1 MKTLT
6 SVADLGL
13 VPFPVWCEGHACPD
27 IDDRQP
33 AMEDANAALLAWYRH
48 LVAERFELASTI
60 FLRVSKPMR
69 ICGAIEVRTLS
80 RTRVAPWSAPGGL
93 IRQQRSPTRSCCIG
107 HPHSGGGTVSTCPP
121 AVLPLP
127 PAARATSL

>member
-48 LVAERFELASTI
+48 LVAERIALDEIVEQARPLASV
-60 FLRVSKPMR
+60 LES
-69 ICGAIEVRTLS
+69 EVLS
-80 RTRVAPWSAPGGL
+80 EPCTM
-93 IRQQRSPTRSCCIG
+93 Q
-107 HPHSGGGTVSTCPP
+107 PP
-121 AVLPLP
+121 LE
-127 PAARATSL
+127 R